1 MITIDPKALSV
12 PEVHKYMLGTIAPRP
27 IAFVSTVDRE
37 GNVNL
42 SPYSFF
48 NAFSTNPPT
57 IVFSPSL
64 RGRDG
69 SKKHTLENI
78 LEHQEIVVNIVDYS
92 MVQQMSLS
100 STEYDKGVNEFI
112 KAGFTEQASLKVKPP
127 RVAESPAQF
136 ECIVKDIIHLGTGG
150 GAGNMVIAEVVQAH
164 FQDHIF
170 ETDGRINPH
179 KLDAVGRLG
188 DNWYCRVNGTSL
200 FEVEKPLRTK
210 GIGVD
215 QIPEQI
221 RLSEVLSGN
230 DLGILGNVESLPNEV
245 EIKQAS
251 KSIEVKRILSNE
263 KASEVKTA
271 LHKLAKKKLVENKTK
286 EAWAILLQAQLTD

>member
-1 MITIDPKALSV
+1 MRTIDPKELTV

-27 IAFVSTVDRE
+27 IAFVSTVDKD
-37 GNVNL
+37 GKVNL
-42 SPYSFF
+42 SPFSFF

-57 IVFSPSL
+57 VIFSPSL
-64 RGRDG
+64 KGRDG
-69 SKKHTLENI
+69 TRKHTLENI
-78 LEHQEIVVNIVDYS
+78 LEHKEVVINIVDYR

-100 STEYDKGVNEFI
+100 STEYDKGVNEFV

-136 ECIVKDIIHLGTGG
+136 ECIVKDVIHLGTGG
-150 GAGNMVIAEVVQAH
+150 GAGNLVIAEVVMAH
-164 FQDHIF
+164 FRDHIF
-170 ETDGRINPH
+170 EANGSINPH

-188 DNWYCRVNGTSL
+188 GNWYSRASGDSL

-221 RLSEVLSGN
+221 RLSKVLTGN
-230 DLGILGNVESLPNEV
+230 DLGILGNVESLPDGEALTQIRKIP
-245 EIKQAS
+245 EIKDILA
-251 KSIEVKRILSNE
+251 IEDQNERRVK
-263 KASEVKTA
+263 
-271 LHKLAKKKLVENKTK
+271 LHKLAQQKLLNNQTA
-286 EAWAILLQAQLTD
+286 EAWKILLQV